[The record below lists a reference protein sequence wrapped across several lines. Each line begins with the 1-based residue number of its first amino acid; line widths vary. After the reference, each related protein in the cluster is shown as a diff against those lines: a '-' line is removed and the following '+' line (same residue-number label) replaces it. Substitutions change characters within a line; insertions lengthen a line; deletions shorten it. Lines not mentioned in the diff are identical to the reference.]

1 MAKPTKSQ
9 IKLQELEKQ
18 IKAKGVKVGYERLQF
33 AGLRLRSGL
42 CWFRGQY
49 YLFVDRLKSVPE
61 RIELIQNALEDL
73 EDMGGKPPEEMP
85 EQSMLREKPLAGQS
99 GQEP

>member
-1 MAKPTKSQ
+1 VAKLTKIR
-9 IKLQELEKQ
+9 IKLQKLEKQ

-42 CWFRGQY
+42 CWFRGRY

-73 EDMGGKPPEEMP
+73 ESMDGGSPEEIP
-85 EQSMLREKPLAGQS
+85 EQSRLENSPADENRQKQ
-99 GQEP
+99 

>member
-1 MAKPTKSQ
+1 M
-9 IKLQELEKQ
+9 
-18 IKAKGVKVGYERLQF
+18 IKAQGVRLGYERLQF

-49 YLFVDRLKSVPE
+49 YLFVDRLKTVPE

-73 EDMGGKPPEEMP
+73 ELLKDRNIEQLAQ
-85 EQSMLREKPLAGQS
+85 EQSDQEEKA
-99 GQEP
+99 

>member
-1 MAKPTKSQ
+1 MAKLSKGQ
-9 IKLQELEKQ
+9 IKLRELEKMV
-18 IKAKGVKVGYERLQF
+18 KGQGVRLGYEKLQF

-61 RIELIQNALEDL
+61 RIDLLQNALEELDL
-73 EDMGGKPPEEMP
+73 LKDRGP
-85 EQSMLREKPLAGQS
+85 EQLAQEQLEAQS
-99 GQEP
+99 EAAMEAS